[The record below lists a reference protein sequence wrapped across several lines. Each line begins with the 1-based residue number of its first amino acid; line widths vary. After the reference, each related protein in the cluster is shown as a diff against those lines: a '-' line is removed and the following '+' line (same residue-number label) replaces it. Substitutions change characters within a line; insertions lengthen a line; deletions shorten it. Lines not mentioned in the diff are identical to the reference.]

1 MINDASHR
9 STQVQEVR
17 IRIAGQIDHRIDV
30 THSGT
35 EAAMAHLMLGSA
47 LLRIGHRCIAR
58 KLVETWRAARV
69 WTHRLPEQAPQQ
81 LLGSTH
87 GVGPVSVILTLGS
100 HVEVTGHLAPN
111 EHTRRPEILIGLGPI
126 TWCVIDR
133 QAYTAGLVVWQQIP
147 DLLGP

>member
-1 MINDASHR
+1 MTEIAHR
-9 STQVQEVR
+9 TTQVEEVR
-17 IRIAGQIDHRIDV
+17 IRIAGQVDHRIDV

-47 LLRIGHRCIAR
+47 LLRIGHRSTAG
-58 KLVETWRAARV
+58 KLVETWQQARV

-81 LLGSTH
+81 LLGSTQ

-100 HVEVTGHLAPN
+100 HAEVTGRLAPD

-126 TWCVIDR
+126 TWCVVDR
-133 QAYTAGLVVWQQIP
+133 QAYTAGLAVWEQIP